1 MSMSVEVRKR
11 GGRLTLLAA
20 LTLAGCGLQDTDE
33 AGKVT
38 TSGRVLNVEVA
49 AVEPR
54 DFSEVIRLSGTV
66 VADRD
71 VLVSAEES
79 GIVTEVLVDKGSQ
92 VIQGQPIARID
103 DRLLSSQVAQA
114 TAQAA
119 LAGEVWMRRQRL
131 FEEDNVGSE
140 LAYLEAKYQAQQAAA
155 ALATLQR
162 RLERTVVLAPI
173 KGVLDDLTVEVGAM
187 VNPGT
192 PVARIVG
199 LDPIKVAAGVPERYA
214 SDIRPGSRA
223 TVIFD
228 ALEAQTFAVTIGFV
242 GAAVN
247 PSNRTFPIE
256 LSLPNP
262 GRAVKPEMVADVA
275 VVRRV
280 VSGALVVPRDAVVRV
295 EGGYSVFVAVAHDG
309 LETVESRSVTLGP
322 SQGNEVVITTGLRA
336 GDRLGVVGQKQVA
349 AGDRVRVV
357 GGR

>member
-1 MSMSVEVRKR
+1 MSVEVRKR

-33 AGKVT
+33 AGKVP

-119 LAGEVWMRRQRL
+119 LMGEVWMRRQRL

-155 ALATLQR
+155 ALGIQLCCCVGCCLVHGPVISSSVRFSGWSWTGVGFL
-162 RLERTVVLAPI
+162 VL
-173 KGVLDDLTVEVGAM
+173 
-187 VNPGT
+187 
-192 PVARIVG
+192 
-199 LDPIKVAAGVPERYA
+199 
-214 SDIRPGSRA
+214 
-223 TVIFD
+223 
-228 ALEAQTFAVTIGFV
+228 
-242 GAAVN
+242 
-247 PSNRTFPIE
+247 
-256 LSLPNP
+256 
-262 GRAVKPEMVADVA
+262 
-275 VVRRV
+275 
-280 VSGALVVPRDAVVRV
+280 SGK
-295 EGGYSVFVAVAHDG
+295 E
-309 LETVESRSVTLGP
+309 
-322 SQGNEVVITTGLRA
+322 I
-336 GDRLGVVGQKQVA
+336 VVGSEF
-349 AGDRVRVV
+349 RR
-357 GGR
+357 R